1 MRVTPV
7 RVFITLLLRSR
18 LISTLNE
25 VTPIITLVKPNSEPE
40 APETPRHQR
49 GNGIRHSQT
58 SRALSQ
64 GCCSSV
70 CLLTYLLIYIY
81 IHMIHDMYI
90 YTHMLCIYIYIY
102 IHNFLWYIHIKN
114 AGILEP

>member
-49 GNGIRHSQT
+49 GNGKT
-58 SRALSQ
+58 LTDFTGPESRMLQ
-64 GCCSSV
+64 LR
-70 CLLTYLLIYIY
+70 LLTYLL
-81 IHMIHDMYI
+81 
-90 YTHMLCIYIYIY
+90 TYIYIY
-102 IHNFLWYIHIKN
+102 T
-114 AGILEP
+114 